1 LRLAAT
7 PGVDYCL
14 GALSSPTFPPG
25 QRGKYFGYAVL
36 IAAGLLAL
44 LISFNRQY
52 LFHTQLYEHSDQGL
66 DSLSVLRAER
76 FHEIHGA
83 FSRWDLHHPGP
94 ALFYLFSWTE
104 ELFDHA
110 LRWMPTPYNAQVL
123 ASMILCSSLFA
134 GAVCVAAR
142 WVQSRFFLPLALL
155 LATFHF
161 VAVDPHYCLMSTWPA
176 HTMPMIFLALM
187 IAAASVAAGQGD
199 DLPLLVLAG
208 GFAVHSN
215 LAQPLFVVPLA
226 TLGYLGL
233 GVASWRAGRAARVA
247 NAAAPA
253 ARVVPAQ
260 AVSMAPWRRFPRAH
274 VFAAIILGAF
284 LLPLAA
290 DLCLGQKSNLLRIF
304 RNLPRDPAK
313 HHPLLVCIG
322 YFLRFS
328 IYRPSLPVQ
337 EFAFVGHPTPQS
349 LERFCF
355 DHLKMTLLWVGAFLS
370 PVPALAWGRIWRTVP
385 VAAADEPVAASRR
398 RRWRFVGWLY
408 VIWAVSVA
416 LTLYWVHLIEIEL
429 SYYHAWFSYSIWF
442 VLALIAAVALSDLLE
457 TCARRF
463 GQGSPRRWVAGVCLG
478 SVLLMAADIFLHQ
491 AKFRETLFNNQE
503 AAQQGATIK
512 QALADQAGGSR
523 TKVLSFSM
531 LGSGPGGG
539 MAAML
544 ERLGYNAR
552 VPPEWLNAFGSN
564 HAPPDLLDGLPW
576 NADGSAPFDVWRI
589 VPAKLNPAAAASRP
603 LAEFFALVL
612 THPEIDPANGFD
624 ITFAGARPNYGD
636 FVVTGWTMDITGEP
650 FVWSEGKLGLLAF
663 RPKPVA
669 AGESV
674 EVVFDCY
681 PFLGPGV
688 VDMQRVRVGLNGVEL
703 GTLRFDNN
711 AHGPETLR
719 RVLIPGALW
728 NKLPVEMLTLRFED
742 ANSPKALHQSDD
754 ARLLALATRKIT
766 FRTVD
771 TPAVP

>member
-1 LRLAAT
+1 LRLAAA

-14 GALSSPTFPPG
+14 DALSSPTLPPG
-25 QRGKYFGYAVL
+25 QRWKYLGYAVL

-52 LFHTQLYEHSDQGL
+52 LFHTALYEHSDQGL

-76 FHEIHGA
+76 FHEIYGA

-94 ALFYLFSWTE
+94 ALFYLFGWTE
-104 ELFDHA
+104 QVFYYA
-110 LRWMPTPYNAQVL
+110 LHWMPTPYNAQVL

-155 LATFHF
+155 LATFHY
-161 VAVDPHYCLMSTWPA
+161 VAVDPHYCLMSTWTA

-233 GVASWRAGRAARVA
+233 CFASWRAGRAARAA

-253 ARVVPAQ
+253 AGAPLERGVA
-260 AVSMAPWRRFPRAH
+260 MAPWRRFPRAH

-337 EFAFVGHPTPQS
+337 EFTFVGHPTPQS
-349 LERFCF
+349 LQRFCF

-370 PVPALAWGRIWRTVP
+370 PIPVLALGWIWRSAPVPATGEPI
-385 VAAADEPVAASRR
+385 AAARR

-442 VLALIAAVALSDLLE
+442 VLALIAAAALSDLLE

-463 GQGSPRRWVAGVCLG
+463 GPGSLRLWVAGVCLG

-491 AKFRETLFNNQE
+491 AKFRETLFNNPE

-512 QALADQAGGSR
+512 QALADQAGGAR

-539 MAAML
+539 LAAML
-544 ERLGYNAR
+544 ERLGYDAR
-552 VPPEWLNAFGSN
+552 VAPEWLNAFGPN

-589 VPAKLNPAAAASRP
+589 VPAKQNPAAAARRP
-603 LAEFFALVL
+603 LAEFFGLVL

-624 ITFAGARPNYGD
+624 ITFAGAQPNYGE
-636 FVVTGWTMDITGEP
+636 FIVTGWTMDMTGEP
-650 FVWSEGKLGLLAF
+650 FVWSEGKLGMLGF
-663 RPKPVA
+663 RPKPIPP
-669 AGESV
+669 GKSV
-674 EVVFDCY
+674 QVVFDCF

-688 VDMQRVRVGLNGVEL
+688 VDVQRVEVGLNGVAL
-703 GTLRFDNN
+703 GTLRVGHNPP
-711 AHGPETLR
+711 AAGQLPQ
-719 RVLIPGALW
+719 VLIPGALW
-728 NKLPVEMLTLRFED
+728 NKLPVEMLTLRFLD

-754 ARLLALATRKIT
+754 ARLLALGTRQIT

-771 TPAVP
+771 PPAVP